1 MVRTKPT
8 RLKDSDASVGR
19 SSEFWC
25 RLQPVR
31 FSIILQPAINFFW
44 RFHSISHTASLLDR
58 LFALILEEAAPHL
71 FLTSIHTLVEFYT
84 ATERKHVFNTPCERT
99 SLHRR
104 PTGRKSIRTHPQIR
118 LSAIQLQTNRHEPT
132 RLAQKPARGHGIP
145 SQTHRGQKPVQSHIM
160 APCRTALH
168 PLYVPPPKTPTQHSY
183 PRTTNTHPTGQL
195 IWTAHSLG
203 HAPSL
208 TTSTRATEAEQKI
221 AAASAPVKKSMDDLG
236 VWQKPRKGHAPLAVL
251 FDHTTKADERFVF
264 AEGAISGHMG
274 ACWGGLVELN
284 KRIER
289 ARGRHVGL
297 RLLAGKAT

>member
-84 ATERKHVFNTPCERT
+84 ATERKHVFNTPYERT

-168 PLYVPPPKTPTQHSY
+168 PLYVPPPNPPPNTLTPAQPTRPQQANSSGPPTPLARPPPSQPAPAPPKPSRKSPP
-183 PRTTNTHPTGQL
+183 PRRPSRNPWTTSACGRSREKATCPWPSSLKARRRPTGASCL
-195 IWTAHSLG
+195 RKVRSVGIW
-203 HAPSL
+203 
-208 TTSTRATEAEQKI
+208 
-221 AAASAPVKKSMDDLG
+221 V
-236 VWQKPRKGHAPLAVL
+236 
-251 FDHTTKADERFVF
+251 
-264 AEGAISGHMG
+264 
-274 ACWGGLVELN
+274 
-284 KRIER
+284 
-289 ARGRHVGL
+289 
-297 RLLAGKAT
+297 LAGGGWWS